1 MDSLANANSPIK
13 QLQKIH
19 AALLLGQVVFCML
32 SIFLVYTKTWQAPLA
47 ELNNVLQV
55 VCILF
60 AAITCYIGIEVVFK
74 KRIFA
79 VRNSKSISATEKFT
93 IYKKASLIQWACIE
107 AAMLLS
113 TICFLLVGNYAF
125 IALSITLILLFAIMG
140 ASKQK
145 LMLLLNIANQEIQ
158 AL

>member
-1 MDSLANANSPIK
+1 MLANTNSPIK

-19 AALLLGQVVFCML
+19 GILLLGQVVFCLL
-32 SIFLVYTKTWQAPLA
+32 SFFLVFTKTWQAPLA

-60 AAITCYIGIEVVFK
+60 AAITCYIGIELVFK

-79 VRNSKSISATEKFT
+79 VRNNKTTPLGEKFA
-93 IYKKASLIQWACIE
+93 IYKQASIIQWACIE
-107 AAMLLS
+107 SAMLLS

-125 IALSITLILLFAIMG
+125 IALSITLMLLFAIMG
-140 ASKQK
+140 VSKQK
-145 LMLLLNIANQEIQ
+145 LMLLLNISNQEIQ
-158 AL
+158 EL

>member
-1 MDSLANANSPIK
+1 MDRLANANLPIK

-19 AALLLGQVVFCML
+19 AALLLGQVVFCIL

-60 AAITCYIGIEVVFK
+60 AAITCYIGIELVFK

-79 VRNSKSISATEKFT
+79 VRNNKAMPVGEKFA
-93 IYKKASLIQWACIE
+93 IYKQASIIQWSCIE
-107 AAMLLS
+107 SAVLLS

-125 IALSITLILLFAIMG
+125 IALSVTLILLFAIMG
-140 ASKQK
+140 VSKQK
-145 LMLLLNIANQEIQ
+145 LMLLLNISDQEIQ
-158 AL
+158 VL